1 MSGRESDTRC
11 IAKNGVSRVEPPK
24 VAHALLYAHATS
36 VVAEALGGYALSE
49 FGHLWPLLERR
60 V

>member
-11 IAKNGVSRVEPPK
+11 IARNGVSPAEPSK
-24 VAHALLYAHATS
+24 STNALLYAHATS
-36 VVAEALGGYALSE
+36 VVAEVPGGYALSE
-49 FGHLWPLLERR
+49 FGRLRPLLERR